1 MNTSI
6 YSLAYLQY
14 TYEVL
19 RKDILDL
26 YVPMFCKCLLQDNA
40 CEVDLKRIK
49 EAMNAI
55 YGIDNITYGAIRS
68 ICDRMASRKY
78 GILEKRNGVFY
89 VIKGK
94 LNGYQLTLNKDDKI
108 IDDFNI
114 LIKNISDFSSSFP
127 KKYTTDEV
135 EKGFLNFID
144 LHGIDMLVGQGS
156 KVFNSILKQEN
167 KRLSYVI
174 SRYILHNKE
183 EGGNAIDVLNRL
195 AKGNAISN
203 LVSLSGRNNYTGNL
217 SNVVVIIDTPFFYNL
232 LGANNESNRDAAI
245 ELMTIL
251 KRNGAHFSMYQHNL
265 NEVYTTLDDTIN
277 RLLTHDYDL
286 KKSSRL
292 LRMAVAEGYSSLQM
306 EAMRANIETIRDK
319 WGITEEE
326 VPNIPNG
333 YKDIDVALLTEIIDS
348 SYTNNHSR
356 TLFYYEKNMLS
367 KDVDSINYTYR
378 LRGNSVAQNLKGCK
392 ALMLTTNR
400 IIATTSNNEQIN
412 IKKHL
417 IPVCV
422 TDMFLSTILWSNYPS
437 NNDSLNKKLLI
448 SECYNNIQLD
458 DALMIRFFEDI
469 KEKRINE
476 QISEN
481 QYLMITT
488 SRLAKSILGDIT
500 QNDINAY
507 TDRTS
512 AEIIDIIEQEHKDEI
527 EKVQL
532 EGADK
537 IKREQ
542 ERNLKEIEHLTK
554 QHNEDIT
561 EKTNKIEYLE
571 GQIEHVDNYCKGMA
585 SMLSNALML
594 VISILLFIGFFA
606 KRYLP
611 TSFWKLHP
619 SVSLCWYIIDGIL
632 SLWAFFNWIGIIWKF
647 ADLKQCLYRK
657 VYMYFR
663 RRLIK
668 DNVQ

>member
-19 RKDILDL
+19 KKDILDL
-26 YVPMFCKCLLQDNA
+26 YVPMVCKCLLRDKA

-49 EAMNAI
+49 EAMSAI
-55 YGIDNITYGAIRS
+55 YGIDNITYGAICS

-78 GILEKRNGVFY
+78 GILERRNGVFY
-89 VIKGK
+89 VVNGK

-114 LIKNISDFSSSFP
+114 IIKNISEFSSSFP
-127 KKYTTDEV
+127 QKYTIEEV
-135 EKGFLNFID
+135 EKGLLNFID
-144 LHGIDMLVGQGS
+144 LHGMDMLVGQGP

-174 SRYILHNKE
+174 SRYILHDKE

-203 LVSLSGRNNYTGNL
+203 LVSLSGRKNYIGNL
-217 SNVVVIIDTPFFYNL
+217 NNVVVIIDTPFFYNL

-277 RLLTHDYDL
+277 RLLRHDYDL

-292 LRMAVAEGYSSLQM
+292 LKMAVAEGYSSLQM

-319 WGITEEE
+319 WGITEED

-333 YKDIDVALLTEIIDS
+333 YKDIDVTLLTEIIDS

-400 IIATTSNNEQIN
+400 VIATTSNDEQIN

-422 TDMFLSTILWSNYPS
+422 TDIFLSTILWSNYPS
-437 NNDSLNKKLLI
+437 NNDNLNKKLLI
-448 SECYNNIQLD
+448 SECYNNIQLN

-532 EGADK
+532 DGANK

-542 ERNLKEIEHLTK
+542 ERSLQEIEHLTK
-554 QHNEDIT
+554 QHNEEIT

-571 GQIEHVDNYCKGMA
+571 GQIGHVDNYCKGMA
-585 SMLSNALML
+585 GMISNAVMI
-594 VISILLFIGFFA
+594 VISILLFVGFFA

-611 TSFWKLHP
+611 TSFWELHP

-647 ADLKQCLYRK
+647 ADLKQYLYRK
-657 VYMYFR
+657 VYIYFR
-663 RRLIK
+663 RRLMK
-668 DNVQ
+668 DNVS

>member
-1 MNTSI
+1 
-6 YSLAYLQY
+6 
-14 TYEVL
+14 
-19 RKDILDL
+19 
-26 YVPMFCKCLLQDNA
+26 
-40 CEVDLKRIK
+40 
-49 EAMNAI
+49 
-55 YGIDNITYGAIRS
+55 
-68 ICDRMASRKY
+68 
-78 GILEKRNGVFY
+78 
-89 VIKGK
+89 
-94 LNGYQLTLNKDDKI
+94 
-108 IDDFNI
+108 
-114 LIKNISDFSSSFP
+114 
-127 KKYTTDEV
+127 
-135 EKGFLNFID
+135 
-144 LHGIDMLVGQGS
+144 
-156 KVFNSILKQEN
+156 
-167 KRLSYVI
+167 
-174 SRYILHNKE
+174 
-183 EGGNAIDVLNRL
+183 
-195 AKGNAISN
+195 
-203 LVSLSGRNNYTGNL
+203 
-217 SNVVVIIDTPFFYNL
+217 
-232 LGANNESNRDAAI
+232 
-245 ELMTIL
+245 
-251 KRNGAHFSMYQHNL
+251 
-265 NEVYTTLDDTIN
+265 
-277 RLLTHDYDL
+277 
-286 KKSSRL
+286 
-292 LRMAVAEGYSSLQM
+292 MAVAEGYSSLQM

-392 ALMLTTNR
+392 AIMLTTNR
-400 IIATTSNNEQIN
+400 IIATTSNDEQIN

-437 NNDSLNKKLLI
+437 NNDNLNKKLLI

-527 EKVQL
+527 EKIQL

-542 ERNLKEIEHLTK
+542 ERSLQEIEHLTK

-571 GQIEHVDNYCKGMA
+571 GQIEHVDNYCKEKA
-585 SMLSNALML
+585 SMFSNAVMI
-594 VISILLFIGFFA
+594 VISILLFAGFFA

-611 TSFWKLHP
+611 TSFWELHS

-632 SLWAFFNWIGIIWKF
+632 SLWAFFSWIGIIWKF
-647 ADLKQCLYRK
+647 ADLKQYLYRK
-657 VYMYFR
+657 VYIYFR